1 MLPSAQLHFHLQ
13 PLLEQLDQQEL
24 SKFKSLPKALSLQEE
39 LQHVPQMALDK
50 ASGRNAHQ
58 TLSQLLSGD
67 GRHPGL

>member
-39 LQHVPQMALDK
+39 LQHVSQMA
-50 ASGRNAHQ
+50 
-58 TLSQLLSGD
+58 
-67 GRHPGL
+67 